1 MLEKIEKAITPVLKE
16 MELSLYEIS
25 FVSENNENFLRI
37 YVDSNETIDLNLIVE
52 LSQKISD
59 ILDEI
64 DLINQEYIL
73 EVASAGA
80 EKELRSK
87 MDIANA
93 ISKYVFLKLYNPQQG
108 VDSLEGYLVDFSDD
122 LLTIQYLDKTR
133 KKELVVAY
141 ENVSLIRLAI
151 KF

>member
-1 MLEKIEKAITPVLKE
+1 MLEKIEKAIVPALNELDLTLY
-16 MELSLYEIS
+16 ELS
-25 FVSENNENFLRI
+25 FVHENNENYLRV

-52 LSQKISD
+52 VSQIISD

-64 DLINQEYIL
+64 DPIDSEYIL

-87 MDIANA
+87 EDIENA

-108 VDSLEGYLVDFSDD
+108 LDCIEGYLIDFSDD
-122 LLTIQYLDKTR
+122 YLTIQYLDKTR